1 VAFLKFSRDKR
12 GYENFYLVEPA
23 HRGKGRPRVLYWF
36 RTPPNLKVGRTA
48 FDPDMRHALE
58 VQNPGVAFDWDAIV
72 QTPIPPPSDT
82 ERWRERRR
90 VERAM
95 RSAAD
100 VEDEIEAGPR
110 DSPNSSAPPAPP
122 QPEMAVMAAETRA
135 DRAGEGEE
143 RPFVGRDETLSEAG
157 DGDAGD
163 RGDAGDAGE
172 DVATVEPLGAS
183 NPLSPLPQG
192 GPAGTGQR
200 RRRRRR
206 RGRKPQ
212 AQGEV

>member
-12 GYENFYLVEPA
+12 GYENFYLLEPA
-23 HRGKGRPRVLYWF
+23 NRGKARPRVLYWF
-36 RTPPNLKVGRTA
+36 RTPPNVKVGRTP
-48 FDPDMRHALE
+48 FDPDMRHAVE
-58 VQNPGVAFDWDAIV
+58 AQNPGVAFDWDAIV
-72 QTPIPPPSDT
+72 RTPIPPPSDT

-100 VEDEIEAGPR
+100 VEDEIEAGAA
-110 DSPNSSAPPAPP
+110 DSSNSPGPSLPPPP
-122 QPEMAVMAAETRA
+122 QAEFIALPAQPRTEPSGEVEDGAKDAFPDAADVA
-135 DRAGEGEE
+135 AAGEVGEVE
-143 RPFVGRDETLSEAG
+143 E
-157 DGDAGD
+157 
-163 RGDAGDAGE
+163 
-172 DVATVEPLGAS
+172 VATTEPIGAS
-183 NPLSPLPQG
+183 NPLSTLPQG
-192 GPAGTGQR
+192 GDPAAIGHR